1 MKIKTIRKSWE
12 EVRSLPKP
20 LHRKPRKPSRLLGAV
35 MRLGSVPD
43 LRQVRFS
50 YEKKRMEQA
59 GSGPWLILMNHASF
73 LDLEIASKILYP
85 KRYYIVCTTD
95 ALVGKEGLMRHL
107 GCIPTQKFVPD
118 LTLIN
123 DIRYAITTNRTSVLM
138 YPEAGYSLDGTATLL
153 PRRMGVL
160 FKSLEVPVIMIT
172 TYGSFA
178 RDPLYNNLQKRK
190 VHVTATMECLLTS
203 SEIAAKSVEE
213 IDGILDQAFSFD
225 YFRWQQQ
232 NHIRI
237 DEPTR
242 ADGLHRIL
250 YRCACC
256 GKEGEMEGLGTGL
269 ICHACGHTWT
279 LDEYGFLVDNDPSHP
294 EEMAAGR
301 IFNHVP
307 DWFSWERDCVAED
320 IDSGRYIL
328 NTEVEIGILKDY
340 KAFYIVGNG
349 TLTHDKN
356 GFVLD
361 GCDGALH
368 YEQKPQD
375 SYSLNS
381 DFFWYEIGDVIC
393 IGKKD
398 CLYYCF
404 PKQKDV
410 AAKTRIAAE
419 AMYRKYQQERRSAR
433 RTDTK
438 EN

>member
-1 MKIKTIRKSWE
+1 MKIKTKSRSWE
-12 EVRSLPKP
+12 EVQALPQP
-20 LHRKPRKPSRLLGAV
+20 MHRKPKKPSRLLSSV
-35 MRLGSVPD
+35 MRLLSSPD

-59 GSGPWLILMNHASF
+59 GEGPWLILMNHASF
-73 LDLEIASKILYP
+73 LDLEIASKILFP
-85 KRYYIVCTTD
+85 KRYHIVCTTD
-95 ALVGKEGLMRHL
+95 ALVGKEALMRNL

-118 LTLIN
+118 LSLIT
-123 DIRYAITTNRTSVLM
+123 DIRYAIEKNKTSMLM

-160 FKSLEVPVIMIT
+160 FKSLDVPVIMIT
-172 TYGSFA
+172 TFGSFT

-190 VHVTATMECLLTS
+190 LHVTAQMECLLTPE
-203 SEIAAKSVEE
+203 EIAEKSVEE
-213 IDGILDQAFSFD
+213 IDAILDKAFSFD
-225 YFRWQQQ
+225 YFRWQQE

-250 YRCACC
+250 YKCACC
-256 GKEGEMEGLGTGL
+256 GEEGKMEGLGTTL
-269 ICHACGHTWT
+269 TCHACGHVWE
-279 LDEYGFLVDNDPSHP
+279 LDEYGFLIDKGSSQ
-294 EEMAAGR
+294 AGDS
-301 IFNHVP
+301 FNHIP
-307 DWFSWERDCVAED
+307 DWFSWERECVGKE
-320 IDSGRYIL
+320 IEEGRYL
-328 NTEVEIGILKDY
+328 LDTSVDIGILKDY
-340 KAFYIVGNG
+340 KAFYTVGSG
-349 TLTHDKN
+349 TLRQDKN

-361 GCDGALH
+361 GCDGKLH

-410 AAKTRIAAE
+410 VAKARIAQE
-419 AMYRKYQQERRSAR
+419 AMFRAYQQKRKTSG
-433 RTDTK
+433 K
-438 EN
+438 K